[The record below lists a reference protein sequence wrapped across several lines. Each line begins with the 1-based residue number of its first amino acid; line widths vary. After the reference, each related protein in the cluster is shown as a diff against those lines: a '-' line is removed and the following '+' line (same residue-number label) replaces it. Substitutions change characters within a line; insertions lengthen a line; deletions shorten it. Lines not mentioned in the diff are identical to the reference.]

1 MDASYRAYR
10 DAARNQAGSR
20 DLACGASVTGSRR
33 HPLDLSE
40 LRRVM
45 AARNDLWFGILERGL
60 EGIVAPRSADKV
72 PYAWQLDALMN
83 GLVALQAI
91 TTEADVSFADIEN
104 VVVATALEHGR
115 AIAKGN
121 GSVTAQAGGSVVTWR
136 GHRRRAGLRR

>member
-1 MDASYRAYR
+1 
-10 DAARNQAGSR
+10 
-20 DLACGASVTGSRR
+20 
-33 HPLDLSE
+33 
-40 LRRVM
+40 M

-121 GSVTAQAGGSVVTWR
+121 GSVTAQASVRSCT
-136 GHRRRAGLRR
+136 RATRA